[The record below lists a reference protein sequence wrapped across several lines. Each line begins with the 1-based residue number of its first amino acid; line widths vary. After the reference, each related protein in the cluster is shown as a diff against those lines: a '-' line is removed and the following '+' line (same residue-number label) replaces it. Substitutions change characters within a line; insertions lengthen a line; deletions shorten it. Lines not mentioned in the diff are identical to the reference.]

1 VRRAACDTFLRAHCT
16 HVTYSLLRG
25 RDGRAPTPEEA
36 EILIS
41 DESERELY
49 LLCLDRHDA
58 LDKPPDHICREAF
71 VQMALEHGLQ
81 ARGGG
86 VVCSSRSMKSAVNKQ
101 ALP

>member
-1 VRRAACDTFLRAHCT
+1 MIPFTCSRDLL
-16 HVTYSLLRG
+16 YLSLLGG
-25 RDGRAPTPEEA
+25 RDGRAPEPEEA
-36 EILIS
+36 EILLS

-49 LLCLDRHDA
+49 LLAVERHDA
-58 LDKPPDHICREAF
+58 LGKQADHICREAF

-86 VVCSSRSMKSAVNKQ
+86 VVCSSRSMKTAVNKQ